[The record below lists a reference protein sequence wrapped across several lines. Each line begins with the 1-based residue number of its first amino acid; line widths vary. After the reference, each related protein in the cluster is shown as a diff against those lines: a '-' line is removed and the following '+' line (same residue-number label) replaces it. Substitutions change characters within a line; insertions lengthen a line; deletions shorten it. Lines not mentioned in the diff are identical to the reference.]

1 MSQENVAVVRAMF
14 DAFNRGDFAAAID
27 VLDEDIEWQVPHIAA
42 LDAPVSGVI
51 RGRNR
56 LVENFAQ
63 WFEAWETYAFQATEV
78 LGHGEDVF
86 VAGLQTG
93 RGRNSGLDVNVPTFH
108 VFTLREGKIRVM
120 RTFPERGDA
129 LEAVGLRSRRPP
141 KPLAR

>member
-14 DAFNRGDFAAAID
+14 DAFNRGDFAAALD

-51 RGRNR
+51 RGRNK
-56 LVENFAQ
+56 LVENYFAQ
-63 WFEAWETYAFQATEV
+63 WLEAWETYAFQATEV

-93 RGRNSGLDVNVPTFH
+93 RGRNRGLDVNVPTFH
-108 VFTLREGKIRVM
+108 GVTLRDGKIGVM
-120 RTFPERGDA
+120 RTFPNRADA
-129 LEAVGLRSRRPP
+129 LEAVGLRE
-141 KPLAR
+141 

>member
-14 DAFNRGDFAAAID
+14 DAFNRGDFAAALD

-51 RGRNR
+51 RGRNK

-108 VFTLREGKIRVM
+108 VFTLRDGKIGVM

-129 LEAVGLRSRRPP
+129 LEAVGLR
-141 KPLAR
+141 A